1 MPTIFF
7 FSVIFGSV
15 LQNNED
21 IQVCIFLTYQSFCI
35 SPFPAPPHTLRFRPQ
50 SSLCS
55 LLLVTR
61 KDLRTLLAGMWRLS
75 QQVLHSEAGC
85 RY

>member
-1 MPTIFF
+1 M
-7 FSVIFGSV
+7 FGSN

-21 IQVCIFLTYQSFCI
+21 IQVCIFFTYQSFSI
-35 SPFPAPPHTLRFRPQ
+35 SPFPAPAHTLCFRPQ
-50 SSLCS
+50 SSLSC

-61 KDLRTLLAGMWRLS
+61 KDLHTFLAGTWRLS
-75 QQVLHSEAGC
+75 QQVLHSEAVC

>member
-7 FSVIFGSV
+7 SSVIFGCK

-21 IQVCIFLTYQSFCI
+21 IQVCIFFTYQSLSV
-35 SPFPAPPHTLRFRPQ
+35 SPFPAPPHTLCFRPR
-50 SSLCS
+50 SNLSY

-61 KDLRTLLAGMWRLS
+61 KDLHTLLAGTWRLS
-75 QQVLHSEAGC
+75 QQVLHSQAVC
-85 RY
+85 RN